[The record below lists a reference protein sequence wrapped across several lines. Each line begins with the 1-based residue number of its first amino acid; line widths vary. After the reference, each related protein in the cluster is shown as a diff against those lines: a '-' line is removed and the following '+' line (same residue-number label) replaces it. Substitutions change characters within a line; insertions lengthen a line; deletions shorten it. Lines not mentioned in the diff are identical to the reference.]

1 MENVYPLYR
10 AITYIGKT
18 PGIIVRVNKKFY
30 EFEWQ
35 KSLGVG
41 GRLGEVD
48 IDSALKLA
56 SRKDKRGKKIFKLE

>member
-1 MENVYPLYR
+1 MYR

-18 PGIIVRVNKKFY
+18 PGILVKVNKKIY

-41 GRLGEVD
+41 GRSDEVD
-48 IDSALKLA
+48 IDSALKL
-56 SRKDKRGKKIFKLE
+56 SKRKDKRGKKIFKLE

>member
-1 MENVYPLYR
+1 MYR

-18 PGIIVRVNKKFY
+18 PGIVVRVNKKFF

-41 GRLGEVD
+41 GREDEVD
-48 IDSALKLA
+48 MQSALKL
-56 SRKDKRGKKIFKLE
+56 SKKKDKKGRKIFKLE

>member
-1 MENVYPLYR
+1 MYR

-35 KSLGVG
+35 KSLGIG
-41 GRLGEVD
+41 SRSDEVD
-48 IDSALKLA
+48 LDSALKL
-56 SRKDKRGKKIFKLE
+56 SERRGPKGKKIFKLE